1 MTRLPIAD
9 DCDVIC
15 SRLGHPLGRPVGVG
29 GDCRGRKRQAGVRDP
44 AGPRPGEGSG
54 TGRRAV
60 APVHDMVQ
68 LIAEEF
74 ASMEVAR
81 FLGIKPQ

>member
-9 DCDVIC
+9 DRDVIC

-44 AGPRPGEGSG
+44 AGPDLARG
-54 TGRRAV
+54 A
-60 APVHDMVQ
+60 APADVLAPRLRDMVQ
-68 LIAEEF
+68 LVAEEF
-74 ASMEVAR
+74 ASMKVAR